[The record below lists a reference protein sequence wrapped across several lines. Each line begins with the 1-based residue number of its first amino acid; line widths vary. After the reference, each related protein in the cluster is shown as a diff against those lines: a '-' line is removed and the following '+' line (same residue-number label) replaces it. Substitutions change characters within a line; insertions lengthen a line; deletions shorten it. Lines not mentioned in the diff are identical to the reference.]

1 MLWLSWLSDSLKIAD
16 KFEIPESSE
25 WNTHL
30 TRCLNIF
37 RKFCDQYL
45 VAALYAIAAA
55 SCWAFFM
62 NGTASSV
69 RTAGRDVTDSI
80 APEPLTSVA

>member
-1 MLWLSWLSDSLKIAD
+1 MLWLAWLSDMLKIAD
-16 KFEIPESSE
+16 KFEIPEISE
-25 WNTHL
+25 WDTRL

-45 VAALYAIAAA
+45 VGALYAIAAA

-69 RTAGRDVTDSI
+69 RTANRDVKDSI
-80 APEPLTSVA
+80 GPEPLTSGA